1 MKLLVAVASLFLC
14 GSLVAGCGGS
24 RHLSLAAERAA
35 VAAAQRQNDNL
46 RVFPISPG
54 TKTCNLPPSGGPQS
68 VSNEVSGHCTTRVSA
83 HGSGS
88 RVDFIQ
94 RATVNGH
101 AHTGDWIYYLDR
113 HNGFVH
119 FHPSGWLP
127 QDEP

>member
-1 MKLLVAVASLFLC
+1 MRLLIAATSLFVC

-24 RHLSLAAERAA
+24 RHLSAAAERAA
-35 VAAAQRQNDNL
+35 IAAAQRQNDNL
-46 RVFPISPG
+46 RIFPKRPATVSCQI
-54 TKTCNLPPSGGPQS
+54 PPAPVHGGAFA
-68 VSNEVSGHCTTRVSA
+68 GRCTTTVAA

-88 RVDFIQ
+88 RVDLIQ

-101 AHTGDWIYYLDR
+101 AQTGDWIYYLDR
-113 HNGFVH
+113 QNRFVH